1 MSGSRVPTVSPGWIS
16 GGNRSV
22 GQVQGGQELRG
33 PLPRDG
39 VEEPGGGGV
48 GGLGAALA
56 GQQEPDEVRDE
67 QRLQP
72 VQFRLR
78 GELVDRVE
86 RQELQPGGGVEP
98 GRIEFLVDPG
108 DGGTGP
114 VIAVAE
120 RRRDQVAGG
129 VDQPVVHGP
138 GVDPDAGDALAAGR
152 GRRGGGREPGE
163 DLGEQRVEVPAEAA
177 VELLDP
183 VGEPVHGLQ
192 LGPRPTGTARDPAQ
206 DDPARGGADVDCGES
221 TAGTNRRTG
230 RRRPPL
236 MVSGAH
242 RRKAAATPASTGMWS
257 PVVWESSLPVSTAAA
272 LATFSGSTSRLSR
285 VRWA

>member
-1 MSGSRVPTVSPGWIS
+1 MSCRRVPTVSPGWIS
-16 GGNRSV
+16 GGNRSF

-48 GGLGAALA
+48 GGLGAAPA
-56 GQQEPDEVRDE
+56 RQQEPDEVRDE

-72 VQFRLR
+72 VQFGLR

-86 RQELQPGGGVEP
+86 RQELQPRGGVEA
-98 GRIEFLVDPG
+98 GRVEFLVDPG
-108 DGGTGP
+108 DGGTAA

-120 RRRDQVAGG
+120 GRRDEFAGG
-129 VDQPVVHGP
+129 VDQAVVHGP
-138 GVDPDAGDALAAGR
+138 GVDPDAGDALTAGR

-163 DLGEQRVEVPAEAA
+163 DLGEQGVEVPAEAA
-177 VELLDP
+177 VELFDA
-183 VGEPVHGLQ
+183 VGEAVHRLQ
-192 LGPRPTGTARDPAQ
+192 FGPLPTGTARDPAE
-206 DDPARGGADVDCGES
+206 DDPARGGADVDS
-221 TAGTNRRTG
+221 DKDTAGEQAAAGWCGIRWWRR
-230 RRRPPL
+230 
-236 MVSGAH
+236 AH